1 MLASHLSP
9 RPAAP
14 RRVSRRAR
22 LPRRA
27 SDGARWHGYVRVS
40 PRRGSAARAEP
51 LDGDADT
58 SAKRTLSA
66 LDSLLGADAP
76 DPFDVALEASVRGAL
91 EGDDDD
97 ERDDAIRVPLIYT
110 SVPGKGASSSRNP
123 IGGSSPVTGALS
135 ADDPSRAAIG
145 STYVAITVS
154 LPDRATRAQ
163 RERGVKGVELDW
175 CVDTACTT
183 NFILPQVAYGLDVEI
198 VGAAPAGVGATGA
211 ISSGQEMLLGT
222 AKLGSD
228 GDDGSGVA
236 AITGLS
242 AAIVQVPAPGTAGI
256 LGRSFLNC
264 FGAVEFDWCGG
275 ASGGKA
281 AMYMHQAYA
290 AFDDA
295 SEEARGEAVPMR
307 ELACGLLAIDVD
319 LNGVRVPAL
328 VDTGAPQTIVNR
340 AAARAAGIE
349 LVGED
354 GDDGEDGS
362 GSSRSTDGNRNR
374 AGGGFKNPFAAVADA
389 VSRGREQALG
399 SSGAV
404 TVMGAG
410 GRPER
415 LDKARRSRDVS
426 MLVSG
431 GGGRSETRLSS
442 PQILVGDLEAFRVGL
457 GLRSD
462 SVAGAGDGQP
472 GIVLGLD
479 ALMSVSKVAMRTT
492 PGDAKMKF
500 FP

>member
-1 MLASHLSP
+1 
-9 RPAAP
+9 
-14 RRVSRRAR
+14 V
-22 LPRRA
+22 
-27 SDGARWHGYVRVS
+27 
-40 PRRGSAARAEP
+40 
-51 LDGDADT
+51 
-58 SAKRTLSA
+58 
-66 LDSLLGADAP
+66 
-76 DPFDVALEASVRGAL
+76 
-91 EGDDDD
+91 
-97 ERDDAIRVPLIYT
+97 
-110 SVPGKGASSSRNP
+110 N
-123 IGGSSPVTGALS
+123 
-135 ADDPSRAAIG
+135 
-145 STYVAITVS
+145 
-154 LPDRATRAQ
+154 
-163 RERGVKGVELDW
+163 GVELDW

-354 GDDGEDGS
+354 GDDGDDGS
-362 GSSRSTDGNRNR
+362 GSSRSKDGNRNR
-374 AGGGFKNPFAAVADA
+374 AGGGFKNPFAAIADA

-431 GGGRSETRLSS
+431 VGGRSETRLSS

>member
-1 MLASHLSP
+1 
-9 RPAAP
+9 
-14 RRVSRRAR
+14 
-22 LPRRA
+22 
-27 SDGARWHGYVRVS
+27 
-40 PRRGSAARAEP
+40 
-51 LDGDADT
+51 
-58 SAKRTLSA
+58 
-66 LDSLLGADAP
+66 
-76 DPFDVALEASVRGAL
+76 
-91 EGDDDD
+91 
-97 ERDDAIRVPLIYT
+97 
-110 SVPGKGASSSRNP
+110 
-123 IGGSSPVTGALS
+123 
-135 ADDPSRAAIG
+135 
-145 STYVAITVS
+145 
-154 LPDRATRAQ
+154 
-163 RERGVKGVELDW
+163 
-175 CVDTACTT
+175 
-183 NFILPQVAYGLDVEI
+183 
-198 VGAAPAGVGATGA
+198 
-211 ISSGQEMLLGT
+211 
-222 AKLGSD
+222 
-228 GDDGSGVA
+228 
-236 AITGLS
+236 
-242 AAIVQVPAPGTAGI
+242 
-256 LGRSFLNC
+256 
-264 FGAVEFDWCGG
+264 
-275 ASGGKA
+275 
-281 AMYMHQAYA
+281 
-290 AFDDA
+290 
-295 SEEARGEAVPMR
+295 
-307 ELACGLLAIDVD
+307 LLAIDVD

-349 LVGED
+349 VVGED
-354 GDDGEDGS
+354 GDDGDDGS
-362 GSSRSTDGNRNR
+362 GSSRSKDGNRNR
-374 AGGGFKNPFAAVADA
+374 AGGGFKNPFAAIADA

>member
-1 MLASHLSP
+1 M
-9 RPAAP
+9 
-14 RRVSRRAR
+14 
-22 LPRRA
+22 
-27 SDGARWHGYVRVS
+27 
-40 PRRGSAARAEP
+40 
-51 LDGDADT
+51 
-58 SAKRTLSA
+58 
-66 LDSLLGADAP
+66 
-76 DPFDVALEASVRGAL
+76 
-91 EGDDDD
+91 
-97 ERDDAIRVPLIYT
+97 
-110 SVPGKGASSSRNP
+110 
-123 IGGSSPVTGALS
+123 S

-275 ASGGKA
+275 VGGGKA
-281 AMYMHQAYA
+281 AMYMYQAYA

-354 GDDGEDGS
+354 GDDGS
-362 GSSRSTDGNRNR
+362 GSSRSTGDRNR
-374 AGGGFKNPFAAVADA
+374 AGGGFFGFKNPFAAVADA